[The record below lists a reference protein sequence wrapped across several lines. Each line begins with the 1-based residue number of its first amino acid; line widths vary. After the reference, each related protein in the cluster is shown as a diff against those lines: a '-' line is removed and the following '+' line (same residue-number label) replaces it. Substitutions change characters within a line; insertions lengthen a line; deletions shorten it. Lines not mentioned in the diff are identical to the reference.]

1 MGARDVFPIHRAYII
16 YDYSYMQNHFSNHAN
31 LASNQESIKLHF
43 LLVVS
48 SLFSVLP
55 VIEYLAISCKNT
67 NEKQDMVKWPG
78 SECMKRLATRSVI
91 S

>member
-1 MGARDVFPIHRAYII
+1 MHGYILS
-16 YDYSYMQNHFSNHAN
+16 SYMQNHAN

-43 LLVVS
+43 LLVMS

-67 NEKQDMVKWPG
+67 DEKEDMANWPE
-78 SECMKRLATRSVI
+78 SECMMGLATRSVI